1 MQTPAAWR
9 NHITL
14 LILMSIAMPL
24 AFNTW
29 SALLNNFAVEQA
41 AFTGVEI
48 GISLLFFFLLLD
60 FVKVIALSPSKHRKF
75 QRTFWTSTLRAIFS
89 RW

>member
-1 MQTPAAWR
+1 MGIGDRVETMQTSAAWR

-14 LILMSIAMPL
+14 LILMSVAIPL

-41 AFTGVEI
+41 AGGLSSRHHDSSAPVYSSHGEAVEV
-48 GISLLFFFLLLD
+48 S
-60 FVKVIALSPSKHRKF
+60 SPH
-75 QRTFWTSTLRAIFS
+75 
-89 RW
+89 

>member
-1 MQTPAAWR
+1 MQTYSRWR
-9 NHITL
+9 TPITL
-14 LILMSIAMPL
+14 LILMSVAMPL

-48 GISLLFFFLLLD
+48 GMLQSL
-60 FVKVIALSPSKHRKF
+60 R
-75 QRTFWTSTLRAIFS
+75 
-89 RW
+89 